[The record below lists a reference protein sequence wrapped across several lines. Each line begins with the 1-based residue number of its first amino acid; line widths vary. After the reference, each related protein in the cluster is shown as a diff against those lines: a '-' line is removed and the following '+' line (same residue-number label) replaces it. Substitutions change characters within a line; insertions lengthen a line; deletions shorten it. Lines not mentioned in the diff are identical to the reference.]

1 MNNIKFKGASLAKLS
16 FVGAVAFSFMCS
28 SITSVNAGHHG
39 NVYGPYPITEK
50 SYKGTKRIPS
60 HMAAKWPDNYYITV

>member
-1 MNNIKFKGASLAKLS
+1 MNNTKFKGAGLTKLS
-16 FVGAVAFSFMCS
+16 FVGAVSFSFMCS

-50 SYKGTKRIPS
+50 VIKVLKRIPY